1 MRAKGLK
8 RITIGAR
15 WHEGEEKEE
24 EEEVEVEVRVS
35 IIAID

>member
-15 WHEGEEKEE
+15 WHEGEEEE

>member
-24 EEEVEVEVRVS
+24 EEVEVEVRVS